1 MAIEESA
8 SVAIDRAA
16 AVVFE
21 RLIDVGRWP
30 EWFIASGIVGV
41 ARVPDASGP
50 LGVDSRLVV
59 EQRLA
64 GVRTSTI
71 DAHVAALEVP
81 TRFAVHGRDADGIGV
96 EIDATI
102 EPLDA
107 GCRLD
112 WRLRIELP
120 LRYRAFGSMVAPQV
134 RRALALDLEAFRRS
148 FRDGETPVQAD
159 P

>member
-1 MAIEESA
+1 MAIEERA
-8 SVAIDRAA
+8 SVEIDAVA

-30 EWFIASGIVGV
+30 EWFIASGIVRV
-41 ARVPDASGP
+41 VRVPDASGP
-50 LGVDSRLVV
+50 LAIDSRLVI

-71 DAHVAALEVP
+71 DARVAALEVP
-81 TRFAVHGRDADGIGV
+81 SRFAVHGRDADGIGV

-102 EPLDA
+102 EPLAA

-134 RRALALDLEAFRRS
+134 RRAVALDLEAFRRS
-148 FRDGETPVQAD
+148 FRDSETPVQAD